1 MESEDQNKRLYSA
14 PVLTKLTLEQAK
26 KHVADRKNCS
36 AGEAV
41 QFLKSLRQTPATD
54 CIDQNWKRSA

>member
-1 MESEDQNKRLYSA
+1 MESEDQKKKPYSA

-36 AGEAV
+36 AEQAA
-41 QFLKSLRQTPATD
+41 QFLNSLRQTPTTD
-54 CIDQNWKRSA
+54 CINQNGERSA

>member
-1 MESEDQNKRLYSA
+1 MKSQDQKKKPYSA

-36 AGEAV
+36 AEEAA
-41 QFLKSLRQTPATD
+41 QFLKPLRQTATTD

>member
-1 MESEDQNKRLYSA
+1 MESEDQKKKPYSA

-36 AGEAV
+36 AGEAAR
-41 QFLKSLRQTPATD
+41 FLKSLRPTPKTD
-54 CIDQNWKRSA
+54 CIDRNWKRSA

>member
-1 MESEDQNKRLYSA
+1 MESEDQKKKPYSA

-26 KHVADRKNCS
+26 KHVAARKNCS
-36 AGEAV
+36 AEQAA
-41 QFLKSLRQTPATD
+41 QFLKSLPQTPTTD